1 MTRERQ
7 SSMAGKPEPI
17 AEGGGRNLL
26 STAGGVSSVTAAEE
40 NSRPDTEHL
49 MEAVV
54 ERENM
59 KAAYKRV
66 VSNRGSSGV
75 DEMTVEDLAAHLRE
89 NWPVIKEGLLKGTY
103 EPEPVRG
110 VEIPKPGKKG
120 TRRLGIPTV
129 VDRLIQ
135 QAILQVLH
143 PVFDPGFSESSYG
156 FRPGRSAHQA
166 VLKAQEYAQAG
177 YTWVVD
183 LDLEK
188 YFDRV
193 NHDMLMARV
202 ARKMKDKR
210 VLRTIRRFLQA
221 GVMEQGLVS
230 PRREGTPQGGPLS
243 PLLSNIM
250 LDDLDKELERRG
262 HRFCRYADDCN
273 VYVQSKR
280 AGERVLAS
288 VTALLT
294 TRLKLKVNEEKSAV
308 DRLWNRSFLGYTV
321 LPGKLARMRVA
332 PESVKRL
339 KGKLRQ
345 IFRMARG
352 WSVARTTEQLTPI
365 LRGWGNYFQLAE
377 VKVTFEQLDQ
387 WLRRRM
393 RCKLW
398 RQWKRSFTRARMLMK
413 RGLSEERAWRSAT
426 NGRGPW
432 WNSAASHM
440 NHAYPRSYFDHHGLF
455 SLLDLMRM
463 HWSRS

>member
-1 MTRERQ
+1 
-7 SSMAGKPEPI
+7 MAEMPEST
-17 AEGGGRNLL
+17 AGEYGRNPE
-26 STAGGVSSVTAAEE
+26 SSAGGVSNVTATAEQ
-40 NSRPDTEHL
+40 SRPEAEQL

-54 ERENM
+54 EKENM
-59 KAAYKRV
+59 VAAYRRV
-66 VSNRGSSGV
+66 VSNKGSAGV
-75 DEMTVEDLAAHLRE
+75 DEMNVDDLAAHMRE
-89 NWPVIKEGLLKGTY
+89 NWPEIKEQLLQGTY
-103 EPEPVRG
+103 KPRPVRG
-110 VEIPKPGKKG
+110 VEIPKPGNKG

-135 QAILQVLH
+135 QAMLQVLH

-166 VLKAQEYAQAG
+166 VLKAQEYAQAS

-188 YFDRV
+188 FFDRV

-202 ARKMKDKR
+202 ARKVEDKR

-221 GVMEQGLVS
+221 GMMEQGLVS

-273 VYVQSKR
+273 IYVQSRR
-280 AGERVLAS
+280 AGERVLGS
-288 VTALLT
+288 ITTFLTA
-294 TRLKLKVNEEKSAV
+294 RLKLKVNEEKSAV

-321 LPGKLARMRVA
+321 LPGKQSRLRVS
-332 PESVKRL
+332 PESVTRL
-339 KGKLRQ
+339 KGKLQQ

-352 WSVARTTEQLTPI
+352 WSVARTIKHLKPI
-365 LRGWGNYFQLAE
+365 LRGWGNYFKLSE
-377 VKVTFEQLDQ
+377 VKATFEQLDQ

-393 RCKLW
+393 RCIVW
-398 RQWKRSFTRARMLMK
+398 RQWKRTSTRARMLMK
-413 RGLSEERAWRSAT
+413 RGLTEERAWKSAT

-432 WNSAASHM
+432 WNSGASHM
-440 NHAYPRSYFDHHGLF
+440 NHAYPKSYFDNHGLI
-455 SLLDLMRM
+455 SLLDLMRT
-463 HWSRS
+463 HRSHS

>member
-1 MTRERQ
+1 MTKERR
-7 SSMAGKPEPI
+7 SSMAEMPEST
-17 AEGGGRNLL
+17 ARGYGRNPES
-26 STAGGVSSVTAAEE
+26 STGGVSSVAATEE
-40 NSRPDTEHL
+40 QPRPEAEHL

-54 ERENM
+54 ERKNM
-59 KAAYKRV
+59 VAAYKRV
-66 VSNRGSSGV
+66 VSNKGSAGV
-75 DEMTVEDLAAHLRE
+75 DEMTVEDLATHLRE
-89 NWPVIKEGLLKGTY
+89 HWPDIKEQLLQGTY
-103 EPEPVRG
+103 EPQAVRG

-135 QAILQVLH
+135 QAMLQVLH

-166 VLKAQEYAQAG
+166 VLRAQEYAQAS

-188 YFDRV
+188 FFDRV

-202 ARKMKDKR
+202 ARKVKDKR
-210 VLRTIRRFLQA
+210 VLKTIRRFLQA
-221 GVMEQGLVS
+221 GMMEQGLVS

-273 VYVQSKR
+273 VYVQSQR
-280 AGERVLAS
+280 AGERVLES
-288 VTALLT
+288 MTTFLT
-294 TRLKLKVNEEKSAV
+294 KRLKLKVNEEKSAV

-321 LPGKLARMRVA
+321 LPGKLSRLRVS

-339 KGKLRQ
+339 RGKLRQ
-345 IFRMARG
+345 ILRMARG
-352 WSVARTTEQLTPI
+352 WSIGRTIEHLKPI
-365 LRGWGNYFQLAE
+365 LRGWGNYFKLSE
-377 VKVTFEQLDQ
+377 VKAAFEQQDQ
-387 WLRRRM
+387 WLRRRL

-398 RQWKRSFTRARMLMK
+398 RQWKRTLTRARMLMK
-413 RGLSEERAWRSAT
+413 RGLPEERARKSAT

-432 WNSAASHM
+432 WNSGASHM
-440 NHAYPRSYFDHHGLF
+440 NHAYPKSYFDRCGLI
-455 SLLDLMRM
+455 SLLDLMRT
-463 HWSRS
+463 HWSYS

>member
-1 MTRERQ
+1 MTRERP
-7 SSMAGKPEPI
+7 SSMAEKPEST
-17 AEGGGRNLL
+17 AGGYGRNPE
-26 STAGGVSSVTAAEE
+26 SSAGGVSSVTTAAEQ
-40 NSRPDTEHL
+40 SRPEAEHL

-59 KAAYKRV
+59 RAAYKRV
-66 VSNRGSSGV
+66 VSNKGSAGI

-89 NWPVIKEGLLKGTY
+89 HWPGIKEQLLEGRY
-103 EPEPVRG
+103 EPQPVRG

-135 QAILQVLH
+135 QAMLQVLH

-166 VLKAQEYAQAG
+166 VLKAQEHARAG

-188 YFDRV
+188 FFDRV

-202 ARKMKDKR
+202 ARKVKDKR

-221 GVMEQGLVS
+221 GMMEQGLVS
-230 PRREGTPQGGPLS
+230 PRQEGTPQGGPLS
-243 PLLSNIM
+243 PLLSNIV

-262 HRFCRYADDCN
+262 HRFCRYADDSN
-273 VYVQSKR
+273 IYVQSQR

-288 VTALLT
+288 ITAFVTK
-294 TRLKLKVNEEKSAV
+294 RLKLRVNEEKSAV

-321 LPGKLARMRVA
+321 LPGKPSRLRVS
-332 PESVKRL
+332 PESVQRL

-352 WSVARTTEQLTPI
+352 WSMVRTIEHLKPI
-365 LRGWGNYFQLAE
+365 LRGWGNYFKLAE

-393 RCKLW
+393 RCLLW
-398 RQWKRSFTRARMLMK
+398 RRWKRPLTRARTLMK
-413 RGLSEERAWRSAT
+413 RGLPEDRAWKSAT

-432 WNSAASHM
+432 WNARASHM
-440 NHAYPRSYFDHHGLF
+440 NQAYPKSYFDHHGLI
-455 SLLDLMRM
+455 SLLDLMRT
-463 HWSRS
+463 HWSHS